1 MAIQTERK
9 MTVEDYL
16 AWEERQEVKHEYIDG
31 EIYEMTGGTRKH
43 SRIIVNLTLAIG
55 NQLQGTNCALHSS
68 EMRIKAGDSRY
79 FYPDLSAFCG
89 EELLEDSSEL
99 TLLNPIFV
107 AEVTSP
113 SSFVYDHVDK
123 LEFYFQAPS
132 VQAYLIV
139 DQSRIRAD
147 LHTRTETGRRL
158 SLFSSLEDVIPLPM
172 LNCELPLSA
181 VYGDI
186 EFAGA

>member
-43 SRIIVNLTLAIG
+43 SRIIINLTLAIG

-68 EMRIKAGDSRY
+68 EMRVKAGDSRY
-79 FYPDLSAFCG
+79 VYPDLSGVCG
-89 EELLEDSSEL
+89 DELLEDTSEL

-107 AEVTSP
+107 VEVTSP
-113 SSFVYDHVDK
+113 SSLAYDHVDK

-132 VQAYLIV
+132 VEAYLIV
-139 DQSRIRAD
+139 DQSRVRAD
-147 LHTRTETGRRL
+147 LHIRAETGRHL
-158 SLFSSLEDVIPLPM
+158 SIFSNPDDVIPLPM
-172 LNCELPLSA
+172 LNCELPLEQ
-181 VYGDI
+181 VYRGI
-186 EFAGA
+186 VFEEI